1 MSFKSGI
8 RTAIKDCMGV
18 KKNEIVLIIADV
30 PQREIGLAF
39 FEEAKKWAK
48 ETLYMEILPRKAHGV
63 EPPSTVAKALEN
75 VDVALI
81 PTSRS
86 MSHTNARRNASRKG
100 VRIAT
105 LPGITK
111 DMISRTLSVNY
122 TEIKKSSTRIA
133 NTLTKG
139 KEAIILS
146 PLGTE
151 LRMSIAGRKGLAD
164 TGINHKKGDFS
175 NLPAGEAYIAPIEG
189 KTEGKVVIDGSMAG
203 IGLLSSP
210 LTLIFKDGFLIEIRG
225 KDKRKLEKLID
236 MVGKKG
242 RNHAELG
249 IGTNPK
255 ARIIGNILEDEKVK
269 GTVHIA
275 IGDNA
280 SMGGKVSVDLHLD
293 GIIKNPTLIIDGR
306 KIMKDGKIQFPG

>member
-1 MSFKSGI
+1 MGFNAGI
-8 RTAIKDCMGV
+8 RTAIKDCMGI
-18 KKNEIVLIIADV
+18 KKNETLLIIADV

-39 FEEAKKWAK
+39 FKEGKKWAK
-48 ETLYMEILPRKAHGV
+48 EAIYMEILPRKTHGV
-63 EPPSTVAKALEN
+63 EPPSAVAEVLKN

-81 PTSRS
+81 PTSKS
-86 MSHTNARRNASRKG
+86 MSHTDARRNASQKG

-105 LPGITK
+105 LPGITR
-111 DMISRTLSVNY
+111 DIISRTLDVDY
-122 TEIKKSSTRIA
+122 EEMERITKRIA
-133 NTLTKG
+133 NILTKG

-146 PLGTE
+146 PAGTE
-151 LRMSIAGRKGLAD
+151 LRMSISGRKGLAD

-175 NLPAGEAYIAPIEG
+175 NLPAGEAYIAPVEG

-210 LTLIFKDGFLIEIRG
+210 LTLIFQDGFVVDIKG
-225 KDKRKLEKLID
+225 KDKRKLEKLINT
-236 MVGKKG
+236 VGKMG

-255 ARIIGNILEDEKVK
+255 ARIIGNVLEDEKVK
-269 GTVHIA
+269 STVHIA

-280 SMGGKVSVDLHLD
+280 SMGGKVKVDLHLD
-293 GIIKNPTLIIDGR
+293 GIIKNPTLIIDG
-306 KIMKDGKIQFPG
+306 KEIMKDGELLI

>member
-1 MSFKSGI
+1 MGFNQGI

-18 KKNEIVLIIADV
+18 KKNETLLIIADT
-30 PQREIGLAF
+30 PQRNIGIAF
-39 FEEAKKWAK
+39 FDEAKKLSK
-48 ETLYMEILPRKAHGV
+48 EAIYMEILPRKVHGV
-63 EPPSTVAKALEN
+63 EPPPAVAEALKN
-75 VDVALI
+75 VDAALI
-81 PTSRS
+81 PTSKS
-86 MSHTNARRNASRKG
+86 MSHTDARRKASEKG

-111 DMISRTLSVNY
+111 DIISRTLSVNY
-122 TEIKKSSTRIA
+122 KEMEKISKKIA
-133 NTLTKG
+133 NILTQG
-139 KEAIILS
+139 NEATIVS
-146 PLGTE
+146 PSGTE
-151 LRMSIAGRKGLAD
+151 LKMTLKGRKGLAD

-189 KTEGKVVIDGSMAG
+189 KTEGKAVIDGSMAG

-210 LTLIFKDGFLIEIRG
+210 LTLIFKNGFVVEIKG
-225 KDKRKLEKLID
+225 KDSKKLENLIGS
-236 MVGKKG
+236 VGKKG

-255 ARIIGNILEDEKVK
+255 AKITGNVLEDEKVK

-280 SMGGKVSVDLHLD
+280 SMGGKVKVDLHLD
-293 GIIKNPTLIIDGR
+293 GIIKKPTLIIDG
-306 KIMKDGKIQFPG
+306 KEIMNDGKLLI

>member
-1 MSFKSGI
+1 MGFNAGI
-8 RTAIKDCMGV
+8 RTAIKDCMGI
-18 KKNEIVLIIADV
+18 KKNETLLIIADV

-39 FEEAKKWAK
+39 FEEGKKWAK
-48 ETLYMEILPRKAHGV
+48 EAIYMEILPRKTHGV
-63 EPPSTVAKALEN
+63 EPPSAVAEVLKN

-81 PTSRS
+81 PTSKS
-86 MSHTNARRNASRKG
+86 MSHTDARRNASQKG

-105 LPGITK
+105 LPGITR
-111 DMISRTLSVNY
+111 DIISRTLDVDY
-122 TEIKKSSTRIA
+122 EEMERITKRIA
-133 NTLTKG
+133 NILTKG

-146 PLGTE
+146 PAGTE
-151 LRMSIAGRKGLAD
+151 LRMSISGRKGLAD

-175 NLPAGEAYIAPIEG
+175 NLPAGEAYIAPVEG

-210 LTLIFKDGFLIEIRG
+210 LTLIFKDGFVVDIKG
-225 KDKRKLEKLID
+225 KDKRKLEKLIST
-236 MVGKKG
+236 VGKKG

-255 ARIIGNILEDEKVK
+255 ARIIGNVLEDEKVK
-269 GTVHIA
+269 STVHIA

-280 SMGGKVSVDLHLD
+280 SMGGKVKVDLHLD
-293 GIIKNPTLIIDGR
+293 GIIKNPTLIIDG
-306 KIMKDGKIQFPG
+306 KEIMKDGELLI